1 MKNILISLLM
11 ATVSSGV
18 FAGVTLDAL
27 NASKDGKSTLA
38 VMCKAFTDTDISALP
53 AATDDIIA
61 WMNEKQVAIKQKR
74 SIGQVVYKEVMKDLS
89 GEHQDYRLAEVK
101 RCYFGVKNNVSLA
114 PAMPKAEEEPYN
126 ERGDSGRWR
135 LMVGGAYVS
144 GLEAS
149 NPDGKADDATFGFS
163 IDAMENLVESD
174 YWNFWWGIG
183 LSYMPSR
190 DLGSTSTS
198 STTSYGTVFTDTT
211 DYEASMFEFRVMLN
225 PEWRVT
231 EYWTLGALA
240 GFAIDRVEF
249 EAKEHASAVNPVYPF
264 MNQARS
270 ASVSEDDVYLTGIF
284 GVQTA
289 YRITEHFGLYANATY
304 RTSHDFTAKKN
315 LTNGE
320 HKLEVGGLN
329 VGAGLFTEF

>member
-1 MKNILISLLM
+1 MKNILACLLM
-11 ATVSSGV
+11 ATISSGV
-18 FAGVTLDAL
+18 FAGETLDAL
-27 NASKDGKSTLA
+27 NASKDGKSTLS
-38 VMCKAFTDTDISALP
+38 VMCKAFIDTDIAALP

-61 WMNEKQVAIKQKR
+61 WLDGKQVSLKQKR
-74 SIGQVVYKEVMKDLS
+74 SIGQVVYKEVIKDLS
-89 GEHQDYRLAEVK
+89 GEQKEYRLAEVK
-101 RCYFGVKNNVSLA
+101 RCYFGVKNKVALTQ
-114 PAMPKAEEEPYN
+114 PKDEEPYA

-135 LMVGGAYVS
+135 LMIGGAYVS
-144 GLEAS
+144 GVEAS
-149 NPDGKADDATFGFS
+149 NSDGKADDAMIGFS

-174 YWNFWWGIG
+174 YWNFWWGLG
-183 LSYMPSR
+183 FSYMPSR
-190 DLGSTSTS
+190 DLGSTRSS
-198 STTSYGTVFTDTT
+198 STTSYGTVYTDST

-240 GFAIDRVEF
+240 ALAIDRVEF

-264 MNQARS
+264 LNQSRS
-270 ASVSEDDVYLTGIF
+270 ASVSEDEVYLSGIF
-284 GVQTA
+284 GVQTT
-289 YRITEHFGLYANATY
+289 YRITEHFGIYANATY
-304 RTSHDFTAKKN
+304 RTSHDLSAKKN